1 MDKAFITVTPDTG
14 QNNGTLSVNADKNEN
29 YVSRHA
35 TFKVEGGGI
44 TKTFEV
50 IQEGLPAPTPII
62 RVGFDF
68 TQSYYNT
75 TINESSGFIDW
86 TTNCLLSAVTTNET
100 GEISVGNLKNFS
112 DFIDIDN
119 SLRINGIS
127 INTDK
132 TGIANIHNWTFNR
145 AQSSYDIKNDT
156 LVLTQDVYYE
166 IVEYIRTMLQTASG
180 VFTIRVMNMNTR
192 KTLELTIFI
201 DYQV

>member
-14 QNNGTLSVNADKNEN
+14 QNNGTLSVNADKNKN

-35 TFKVEGGGI
+35 TFKVEGRGI

-50 IQEGLPAPTPII
+50 IQEGLPVPTPII

-119 SLRINGIS
+119 SLRIDSIS

-132 TGIANIHNWTFNR
+132 TGIANIHNWTFNK

>member
-50 IQEGLPAPTPII
+50 IQEGLPVLTPII

-75 TINESSGFIDW
+75 VIRESSSFIDW

-100 GEISVGNLKNFS
+100 GEISVGNLKDFS

-119 SLRINGIS
+119 NLRINSIS

-132 TGIANIHNWTFNR
+132 TGVDNVHNWDFNR
-145 AQSSYDIKNDT
+145 DQSSYDIRNDT
-156 LVLTQDVYYE
+156 LVLTQDFYYE

-180 VFTIRVMNMNTR
+180 VFTIRVMNTQ
-192 KTLELTIFI
+192 KLLELTIFI
-201 DYQV
+201 DYQA

>member
-1 MDKAFITVTPDTG
+1 MKKNFVTVTPDTG
-14 QNNGTLSVNADKNEN
+14 SNNGSLSVTADEN
-29 YVSRHA
+29 TSDARSEIIAVS
-35 TFKVEGGGI
+35 GGGV

-50 IQEGLPAPTPII
+50 IQERLQVPTPII

-75 TINESSGFIDW
+75 TIDESGSFIDW

-100 GEISVGNLKNFS
+100 GEISVGNLKAFS
-112 DFIDIDN
+112 DYIDIDN
-119 SLRINGIS
+119 SLRIDSIS

-132 TGIANIHNWTFNR
+132 TGIANIHNWTFNM

-166 IVEYIRTMLQTASG
+166 IVEYIRTMLKTASG
-180 VFTIRVMNMNTR
+180 VFTIRVMNMNTQ
-192 KTLELTIFI
+192 KLLELTIFI
-201 DYQV
+201 DYQA

>member
-1 MDKAFITVTPDTG
+1 MKKSFVTVTPDSG
-14 QNNGTLSVNADKNEN
+14 SNNGTLNVTADFNQDPDRSETI
-29 YVSRHA
+29 V
-35 TFKVEGGGI
+35 VVGGGV

-50 IQEGLPAPTPII
+50 IQERLQVPTPII

-75 TINESSGFIDW
+75 TINESSNFIDW

-100 GEISVGNLKNFS
+100 GEISVGNLKAFS
-112 DFIDIDN
+112 DYIDIDN
-119 SLRINGIS
+119 SLRIDSIS

-132 TGIANIHNWTFNR
+132 TGIANVHNWTFDM

-156 LVLTQDVYYE
+156 LVLTQGVYYE

-180 VFTIRVMNMNTR
+180 LFTIRVMNMNTL
-192 KTLELTIFI
+192 KLLELTIFI
-201 DYQV
+201 DYQA

>member
-1 MDKAFITVTPDTG
+1 MGKAFITVTPNTG
-14 QNNGTLSVNADKNEN
+14 QNNGTLSVNVDKNEDS
-29 YVSRHA
+29 VSRRA

-50 IQEGLPAPTPII
+50 IQKELLVPTPII

-68 TQSYYNT
+68 TQSYYRT
-75 TINESSGFIDW
+75 TINESDRFIDW
-86 TTNCLLSAVTTNET
+86 TTHCLLAAVTENQT
-100 GEISVGNLKNFS
+100 GEISVGNLKTFS

-119 SLRINGIS
+119 SLRINSIS

-132 TGIANIHNWTFNR
+132 TGVANVHNWSFSM

-166 IVEYIRTMLQTASG
+166 IVEYIKTMLQTASG
-180 VFTIRVMNMNTR
+180 LFTIRVMNTNTM
-192 KTLELTIFI
+192 KLLELTIFI
-201 DYQV
+201 NYQA

>member
-1 MDKAFITVTPDTG
+1 MNKDFITVTPDTG
-14 QNNGTLSVNADKNEN
+14 QNNGTLFVSVDKNEN

-50 IQEGLPAPTPII
+50 IQERLFPTPII

-75 TINESSGFIDW
+75 TINESSSFIYW
-86 TTNCLLSAVTTNET
+86 TTNCLLPAVTTDET
-100 GEISVGNLKNFS
+100 GEISVGNLKSFS
-112 DFIDIDN
+112 DYIDIDN
-119 SLRINGIS
+119 SLRIDSIS

-132 TGIANIHNWTFNR
+132 TGTANIHNWIFNM

-156 LVLTQDVYYE
+156 LVLTQDAYYE
-166 IVEYIRTMLQTASG
+166 IVGYIRTMLQTNSG
-180 VFTIRVMNMNTR
+180 VFTIRVMNMNTE
-192 KTLELTIFI
+192 KLLELTIFI
-201 DYQV
+201 NYQA